1 MNTRTLAEVA
11 LEITNRD
18 VAAAARLLAE
28 WSGLS
33 LEFAITVL
41 DELVMLELDNEGMT
55 QIVVTHHEQFAKEKK
70 CRVLRF
76 TSETFEWETK
86 SEIANL

>member
-41 DELVMLELDNEGMT
+41 DELVMLELDNAPPAE
-55 QIVVTHHEQFAKEKK
+55 FKN
-70 CRVLRF
+70 
-76 TSETFEWETK
+76 SEDP
-86 SEIANL
+86 L